1 MGAEPL
7 PPTGIPPLSD
17 RDFARF
23 QKLIHEE
30 AGIHLT
36 PAKKE
41 LFVARTHKRLREL
54 GLASF
59 KAYFA
64 LVAEDPDERTL
75 LFDRISTNETRFF
88 REPQQLGFLSQ
99 RVLPRLRQQAEAGL
113 RPRRLRAWSAGCSSG
128 EEPYT
133 LGMILRQQLRAQE
146 GWQVE
151 ILATDLSTHALE
163 RAERGLYAIERSSE
177 IPEECLQVFMLR
189 GVRSR
194 EGWMTVGPELRAMVS
209 FARLNLCTD
218 PYPPD
223 FFDLVLC
230 RNVLIY
236 FDAET
241 RQRVVAR
248 LAERLAP
255 EGLLLVGHAE
265 SLSGSGQGLRYA
277 GPLTYQRPEEP
288 PP

>member
-1 MGAEPL
+1 MGAELL

-54 GLASF
+54 GLSSF
-59 KAYFA
+59 GAYFA
-64 LVAEDPDERTL
+64 QVVQDPDERTL

-99 RVLPRLRQQAEAGL
+99 RVLPRLRQQAEAGQ
-113 RPRRLRAWSAGCSSG
+113 RRRRLCAWSAGCASG
-128 EEPYT
+128 EEPYS
-133 LGMILRQQLRAQE
+133 LGMVLRQQLTAQD
-146 GWQVE
+146 GWQIE
-151 ILATDLSTHALE
+151 ILATDLSTRALE
-163 RAERGLYAIERSSE
+163 RAGRGVYPIERTGE
-177 IPEECLQVFMLR
+177 IPEACLRAFMLR

-194 EGWMTVGPELRAMVS
+194 EGWMTVGPELRAIVS

-218 PYPPD
+218 PYPPGP
-223 FFDLVLC
+223 FDLVLC

-241 RQRVVAR
+241 RQQVVAR
-248 LAERLAP
+248 LVERLAP

-265 SLSGSGQGLRYA
+265 SLSGSGHGLRYA
-277 GPLTYQRPEEP
+277 GPLTYQLPGETSP
-288 PP
+288 